1 MLENSPIP
9 KTFLENVHM
18 VNTATNFFNS
28 NKDINDI
35 NSLYNKTTNDFS
47 PFNTNNNYNNYNNY
61 NTTKLN
67 TINLNNKEINAMN
80 EKKRFLWKEI
90 NTLNYNEF
98 NNKDEK
104 LLENPVIKNI
114 LNSNINENEIQNMPE
129 NYLVNLIHTLQ
140 NLANNAIKNNNF
152 LENENKQLYHDLE
165 MMKTNNEYLSQKNI
179 KINQKLNTLNKQRDG
194 EKKTMHDLFEEN
206 SNNYNF
212 LRTKKYYCEICTN
225 KKFKSQKYLDEHI
238 ARRHPDYINKKV
250 KQKNKK
256 ENKLNIELYQKKL
269 NDMKNYFDNLIYKS
283 IKKIQYIK
291 INEKLNSLQNLYEM
305 GKYFNNI
312 NNNNI
317 TNININNSS
326 YQEEINIENNSEINT
341 NNLNNN
347 NINTN
352 LNNNI
357 IEEKEKEKKTET
369 ENSGSMEKTEENS
382 KRKQNDLMEKNHGNF
397 IHNCLLLK
405 KKMKFIKIKKFFE
418 PKPEDQIIQQR
429 SKKKR
434 KTQKNRSKLL
444 VPDSTEEPSKEEN
457 KKLEFNEEKTEQNND
472 DKNILKTKNEKNLE
486 ENKKEKEDNININN
500 NKENII
506 TKENLEENKEQE
518 LTHNEKLDL
527 KLKEE
532 TVINFSDEEEE
543 KNRVLKQFCLDFKS
557 RDSNLSLLQERY
569 YLKKVLPKDYNLDKK
584 KVDEIIKEKINKK
597 IGDFNPRE
605 KTIQQMRSKMM
616 KIYYEVVDLKDKND
630 DMYLY
635 SYLNISNFLNLQD
648 LIRDANNNNF
658 LLEASFFE
666 NVSYKVEEN
675 NSEFYNEDESQQNNN
690 EASNDFSFKMN

>member
-67 TINLNNKEINAMN
+67 TLNLNNKEINAMN

-98 NNKDEK
+98 NNDEK
-104 LLENPVIKNI
+104 IFENPVIKNI

-140 NLANNAIKNNNF
+140 NLANNAIKNNNY

-179 KINQKLNTLNKQRDG
+179 KINQKLNTLNKQRNE

-206 SNNYNF
+206 NNNYNF

-238 ARRHPDYINKKV
+238 ARRHPDYINKRL

-312 NNNNI
+312 NSNNI
-317 TNININNSS
+317 TNINNSS

-382 KRKQNDLMEKNHGNF
+382 KRKQNDIMEKNHGNF

-434 KTQKNRSKLL
+434 KTQKNTSKL
-444 VPDSTEEPSKEEN
+444 VPDSEEPSKEEN
-457 KKLEFNEEKTEQNND
+457 KKLEFNEEKIEQNED

-597 IGDFNPRE
+597 LGDFNPRE

>member
-47 PFNTNNNYNNYNNY
+47 PFNTNNNYNYNNY

-67 TINLNNKEINAMN
+67 TLNLNNKEINAMN

-90 NTLNYNEF
+90 NTLNYNEI
-98 NNKDEK
+98 NTDEK
-104 LLENPVIKNI
+104 VLENPVIKNI

-179 KINQKLNTLNKQRDG
+179 KINQKLNTLNKQRNE

-238 ARRHPDYINKKV
+238 ARRHPDYINKRL

-317 TNININNSS
+317 TNINNSS

-341 NNLNNN
+341 NNINN

-369 ENSGSMEKTEENS
+369 ENSGSIEKTEENS

-434 KTQKNRSKLL
+434 KTQKNRSKL

-457 KKLEFNEEKTEQNND
+457 KKLEFNEEKTEQNEE

-486 ENKKEKEDNININN
+486 ENKKEEEDNININN

-675 NSEFYNEDESQQNNN
+675 NSEFYNEDESRQNNN

>member
-47 PFNTNNNYNNYNNY
+47 PFNTNNNYNYNNY

-67 TINLNNKEINAMN
+67 TLNLNNKEINAMN

-98 NNKDEK
+98 NNDEK
-104 LLENPVIKNI
+104 ILENPVIKNI

-179 KINQKLNTLNKQRDG
+179 KINQKLNTLNKQRNE

-238 ARRHPDYINKKV
+238 ARRHPDYINKRI

-256 ENKLNIELYQKKL
+256 ENKLNTELYQKKL

-317 TNININNSS
+317 ININNSS

-382 KRKQNDLMEKNHGNF
+382 KRKQNDIMEKNHGNF

-434 KTQKNRSKLL
+434 KTQKNRSKL
-444 VPDSTEEPSKEEN
+444 VPDSEEPSKEEN
-457 KKLEFNEEKTEQNND
+457 KKLEFNEEKIEQND
-472 DKNILKTKNEKNLE
+472 EDKNILKTKNEKNLE

>member
-47 PFNTNNNYNNYNNY
+47 PFNTNNNYNYNNY

-67 TINLNNKEINAMN
+67 TLNLNDKEINAMN

-98 NNKDEK
+98 NNDEK
-104 LLENPVIKNI
+104 VLENPVIKNI

-179 KINQKLNTLNKQRDG
+179 KINQKLNTLNKQRNE

-238 ARRHPDYINKKV
+238 ARRHPDYINKRL

-317 TNININNSS
+317 TNINNSS

-357 IEEKEKEKKTET
+357 TEEKEKEKKTET
-369 ENSGSMEKTEENS
+369 ENSGSIEKTEENS
-382 KRKQNDLMEKNHGNF
+382 KRKQNDIMEKNHGNF

-434 KTQKNRSKLL
+434 KTQKNRSKL
-444 VPDSTEEPSKEEN
+444 VPDSEEPSKEEN
-457 KKLEFNEEKTEQNND
+457 KKLEFNEEKIEQNED

>member
-1 MLENSPIP
+1 MLENTQIP

-67 TINLNNKEINAMN
+67 TLNLNNKEINAMN

-98 NNKDEK
+98 NNDEK
-104 LLENPVIKNI
+104 ILENPVIKNI

-179 KINQKLNTLNKQRDG
+179 KINQKLNTLNKQRNE

-212 LRTKKYYCEICTN
+212 LRTKKYYYCEICTN

-238 ARRHPDYINKKV
+238 ERRHPDYINKKV

-317 TNININNSS
+317 TNINNSS

-347 NINTN
+347 NINN
-352 LNNNI
+352 NINNI

-382 KRKQNDLMEKNHGNF
+382 KRKQNDIMEKNHGNF

-434 KTQKNRSKLL
+434 KTQKNRSKL
-444 VPDSTEEPSKEEN
+444 VPDSEEPSKEEN
-457 KKLEFNEEKTEQNND
+457 KKLEFNEEKIEQNND

-532 TVINFSDEEEE
+532 TMINFSDEEEE

-675 NSEFYNEDESQQNNN
+675 NSEFYNEDESRQNNN

>member
-47 PFNTNNNYNNYNNY
+47 PFNTNNNYNYNNY

-67 TINLNNKEINAMN
+67 TLNLNNKEINAMN

-90 NTLNYNEF
+90 NTLNYNEI
-98 NNKDEK
+98 NTDEK
-104 LLENPVIKNI
+104 VLENPVIKNI

-179 KINQKLNTLNKQRDG
+179 KINQKLNTLNKQRNE

-206 SNNYNF
+206 SNYNF
-212 LRTKKYYCEICTN
+212 LRTKKYYYCEICTN

-238 ARRHPDYINKKV
+238 ARRHPDYINKRL

-347 NINTN
+347 INTN

-382 KRKQNDLMEKNHGNF
+382 KRKQNDIMEKNHGNF

-434 KTQKNRSKLL
+434 KTQKNRSKL

-457 KKLEFNEEKTEQNND
+457 KKLEFNEEKIEQND
-472 DKNILKTKNEKNLE
+472 EDKNILKTKNEKNLE
-486 ENKKEKEDNININN
+486 ENKKEEEDNININN

>member
-47 PFNTNNNYNNYNNY
+47 PFNTNNNYNYNNY

-67 TINLNNKEINAMN
+67 TLNLNNKEINAMN

-98 NNKDEK
+98 NNDEK
-104 LLENPVIKNI
+104 ILENPVIKNI

-179 KINQKLNTLNKQRDG
+179 KINQKLNTLNKQRNE

-238 ARRHPDYINKKV
+238 ARRHPGYINKRL

-317 TNININNSS
+317 TNINNSS

-434 KTQKNRSKLL
+434 KTQKNRSKL
-444 VPDSTEEPSKEEN
+444 VPDSEEPSKEEN
-457 KKLEFNEEKTEQNND
+457 KKLEFNEEKIEQNED

-486 ENKKEKEDNININN
+486 ENKKEEEDNININN

-518 LTHNEKLDL
+518 LTQSKKEKLDL

-597 IGDFNPRE
+597 LGDFNPRE

>member
-47 PFNTNNNYNNYNNY
+47 PFNTNNNYNYNNY

-67 TINLNNKEINAMN
+67 TLNLNNKEINAMN

-98 NNKDEK
+98 NNDEK
-104 LLENPVIKNI
+104 ILENPVIKNI

-179 KINQKLNTLNKQRDG
+179 KINQKLNTLNKQRNE
-194 EKKTMHDLFEEN
+194 EKKTMRDLFEEN

-238 ARRHPDYINKKV
+238 ARRHPDYINKRL

-317 TNININNSS
+317 TNINNSS

-341 NNLNNN
+341 NNINNN

-382 KRKQNDLMEKNHGNF
+382 KRKQNDIMEKNHGNF

-434 KTQKNRSKLL
+434 KTQKNRSKL

-457 KKLEFNEEKTEQNND
+457 KKLEFNEEKIEQNND

-518 LTHNEKLDL
+518 LTNKEKLDL

>member
-47 PFNTNNNYNNYNNY
+47 PFNTNNNYNYNNY
-61 NTTKLN
+61 KTTKLN
-67 TINLNNKEINAMN
+67 TLNLNNKEINAMN

-98 NNKDEK
+98 NNDEK
-104 LLENPVIKNI
+104 ILENPVIKNI

-179 KINQKLNTLNKQRDG
+179 KINQKLNTLNKQRNE

-238 ARRHPDYINKKV
+238 ARRHPDYINKRL

-317 TNININNSS
+317 TNINNSS

-347 NINTN
+347 NLTTN

-434 KTQKNRSKLL
+434 KTQKNRSKL

-457 KKLEFNEEKTEQNND
+457 KKLEFNEEKIEQNEE

-597 IGDFNPRE
+597 LGDFNPRE

-675 NSEFYNEDESQQNNN
+675 NSEFYNEDENQQNNN

>member
-1 MLENSPIP
+1 MLENTQIP

-47 PFNTNNNYNNYNNY
+47 PFNTNINYNNYNNY
-61 NTTKLN
+61 NKYNTTKLN
-67 TINLNNKEINAMN
+67 TLNLNNKEINAMN

-90 NTLNYNEF
+90 NTLNYNEI
-98 NNKDEK
+98 NNDEK
-104 LLENPVIKNI
+104 VLENPVIKNI

-179 KINQKLNTLNKQRDG
+179 KINQKLNTLNKQRNE

-238 ARRHPDYINKKV
+238 ARRHPDYINKRL

-317 TNININNSS
+317 TNINNSS

-347 NINTN
+347 KINNNI
-352 LNNNI
+352 NNI

-405 KKMKFIKIKKFFE
+405 KKMKFIKIRKFFE

-434 KTQKNRSKLL
+434 KTQKNRSKL
-444 VPDSTEEPSKEEN
+444 VPDSEEPSKEEN
-457 KKLEFNEEKTEQNND
+457 KKLEFNEEKIEQNEE

-518 LTHNEKLDL
+518 LTQSKKEKLDL

-597 IGDFNPRE
+597 LGDFNPRE

>member
-1 MLENSPIP
+1 MLENTPIP

-47 PFNTNNNYNNYNNY
+47 PFNTNNNYNYNNY

-98 NNKDEK
+98 NNDEK
-104 LLENPVIKNI
+104 VLENPVIKNI

-179 KINQKLNTLNKQRDG
+179 KINQKLNTLNKQRNE

-238 ARRHPDYINKKV
+238 ARRHPDYINKRL

-317 TNININNSS
+317 TNINNSS

-341 NNLNNN
+341 NNINN

-382 KRKQNDLMEKNHGNF
+382 KRKQNDIMEKNHGNF

-434 KTQKNRSKLL
+434 KTQKNRSKL
-444 VPDSTEEPSKEEN
+444 VPDSEEPSKEEN
-457 KKLEFNEEKTEQNND
+457 KKLEFNEEKIEQNND

-486 ENKKEKEDNININN
+486 ENKKEEEDNININN

-532 TVINFSDEEEE
+532 TMINFSDEEEE

-675 NSEFYNEDESQQNNN
+675 NSEFYNEDESGQNNN

>member
-1 MLENSPIP
+1 MLENTPIP

-47 PFNTNNNYNNYNNY
+47 PFNTNNNYNYNNY
-61 NTTKLN
+61 KTTKLN
-67 TINLNNKEINAMN
+67 TLNLNNKEINAMN

-98 NNKDEK
+98 NNDEK
-104 LLENPVIKNI
+104 ILENPVIKNI

-179 KINQKLNTLNKQRDG
+179 KINQKLNTLNKQRNE

-212 LRTKKYYCEICTN
+212 LRTKKYYYCEICTN

-238 ARRHPDYINKKV
+238 ARRHPDYINKRL

-317 TNININNSS
+317 TNINNSS

-369 ENSGSMEKTEENS
+369 ENSGSMEKTEEIS

-434 KTQKNRSKLL
+434 KTQKNRSKL
-444 VPDSTEEPSKEEN
+444 VPDSEEPSKEEN
-457 KKLEFNEEKTEQNND
+457 KKLEFNEEKIEQNED

-486 ENKKEKEDNININN
+486 ENKKEEEDNININN

-518 LTHNEKLDL
+518 LTQSKKEKLDL

>member
-47 PFNTNNNYNNYNNY
+47 PFNTNNNYNYNNY

-67 TINLNNKEINAMN
+67 TLNLNNKEINAMN

-98 NNKDEK
+98 NNDEK
-104 LLENPVIKNI
+104 VLENPVIKNI

-179 KINQKLNTLNKQRDG
+179 KINQKLNTLNKQRNE

-206 SNNYNF
+206 SNYNF

-238 ARRHPDYINKKV
+238 ARRHPDYINKRL

-341 NNLNNN
+341 NNINNN

-382 KRKQNDLMEKNHGNF
+382 KRKQNDIMEKNHGNF

-434 KTQKNRSKLL
+434 KTQKNRSKL

-457 KKLEFNEEKTEQNND
+457 KKLEFNEEKIEQND
-472 DKNILKTKNEKNLE
+472 EDKNILKTKNEKNLE
-486 ENKKEKEDNININN
+486 ENKKEEEDNININN

>member
-1 MLENSPIP
+1 MLGSKEIP
-9 KTFLENVHM
+9 SSFLENINM
-18 VNTATNFFNS
+18 VNTATNFFNTN
-28 NKDINDI
+28 NKGISDINT
-35 NSLYNKTTNDFS
+35 LYNRTTNDFS

-67 TINLNNKEINAMN
+67 TLNLNNKEINAMN

-90 NTLNYNEF
+90 NTLNYNEI
-98 NNKDEK
+98 NTDEK
-104 LLENPVIKNI
+104 VLENPVIKNI

-179 KINQKLNTLNKQRDG
+179 KINQKLNILNKQRNE

-206 SNNYNF
+206 NNNYNF

-238 ARRHPDYINKKV
+238 ARRHPDYINKRL

-347 NINTN
+347 INTN

-357 IEEKEKEKKTET
+357 MEEKEKEKKTET

-434 KTQKNRSKLL
+434 KTQKNTSKL
-444 VPDSTEEPSKEEN
+444 VPDSEEPSKEEN
-457 KKLEFNEEKTEQNND
+457 KKLEFNEEKIEQNED

-486 ENKKEKEDNININN
+486 ENKKEEEDNININN

-597 IGDFNPRE
+597 LGDFNPRE

>member
-67 TINLNNKEINAMN
+67 TLNLNNKEINAMN

-90 NTLNYNEF
+90 NTLNYNEI

-104 LLENPVIKNI
+104 ILENPVIKNI

-179 KINQKLNTLNKQRDG
+179 KINQKLNTLNKQRNE

-206 SNNYNF
+206 NNNYNF

-238 ARRHPDYINKKV
+238 ARRHPDYINKRL

-312 NNNNI
+312 NSNNI

-347 NINTN
+347 NNNINN
-352 LNNNI
+352 NINNI

-382 KRKQNDLMEKNHGNF
+382 KRKQNDIMEKNHGNF

-434 KTQKNRSKLL
+434 KTQKNRSKL

-457 KKLEFNEEKTEQNND
+457 KKLEFNEEKIEQNED

-597 IGDFNPRE
+597 LGDFNPRE

>member
-47 PFNTNNNYNNYNNY
+47 PFNTNNNYNYNNYNNY

-67 TINLNNKEINAMN
+67 TLNLNNKEINAMN

-90 NTLNYNEF
+90 NTLNYNEI
-98 NNKDEK
+98 NTDEK
-104 LLENPVIKNI
+104 ILENPVIKNI

-179 KINQKLNTLNKQRDG
+179 KINQKLNTLNKQRNE

-212 LRTKKYYCEICTN
+212 FRTKKYYYCEICTN

-238 ARRHPDYINKKV
+238 ARRHPDYINKRL

-317 TNININNSS
+317 TNINNSS

-341 NNLNNN
+341 NN
-347 NINTN
+347 INTN
-352 LNNNI
+352 VNTNINNNI

-369 ENSGSMEKTEENS
+369 ENSGSIEKTEENS
-382 KRKQNDLMEKNHGNF
+382 KRKQNDIMEKNHGNF

-434 KTQKNRSKLL
+434 KTQKNRSKL
-444 VPDSTEEPSKEEN
+444 VPDSEEPSKEEN
-457 KKLEFNEEKTEQNND
+457 KKLEFNEEKIEQNED

-486 ENKKEKEDNININN
+486 ENKKEEEDNINNN

-506 TKENLEENKEQE
+506 TKEKLEENKEQE

>member
-67 TINLNNKEINAMN
+67 TLNLNNKEINAMN

-98 NNKDEK
+98 NNDEK
-104 LLENPVIKNI
+104 ILENPVIKNI

-179 KINQKLNTLNKQRDG
+179 KINQKLNTLNKQRNE
-194 EKKTMHDLFEEN
+194 EKKTMHDFFEEN
-206 SNNYNF
+206 NNYYNF

-317 TNININNSS
+317 TNINNSS

-341 NNLNNN
+341 NNINN

-352 LNNNI
+352 INNI

-434 KTQKNRSKLL
+434 KTQKNRSKL

-457 KKLEFNEEKTEQNND
+457 KKLEFNEEKIEQNEE

-597 IGDFNPRE
+597 FGDFNPRE

>member
-67 TINLNNKEINAMN
+67 TLNLNNKEINAMN

-98 NNKDEK
+98 NNDEK
-104 LLENPVIKNI
+104 ILENPVIKNI

-179 KINQKLNTLNKQRDG
+179 KINQKLNTLNKQRNE

-238 ARRHPDYINKKV
+238 ARRHPDYINKRL

-256 ENKLNIELYQKKL
+256 ENKLNIQLYQKKL

-347 NINTN
+347 ITTN

-434 KTQKNRSKLL
+434 KTQKNRSKL

-457 KKLEFNEEKTEQNND
+457 KKLEFNEEKIEQNEE

-597 IGDFNPRE
+597 LGDFNPRE

>member
-28 NKDINDI
+28 NKNINDI

-47 PFNTNNNYNNYNNY
+47 RFNTNNNYNNYNNY

-67 TINLNNKEINAMN
+67 TLNLNNKEINAIN

-98 NNKDEK
+98 NNDEK
-104 LLENPVIKNI
+104 ILENPVIKNI

-140 NLANNAIKNNNF
+140 NLANDAIKNNNF

-179 KINQKLNTLNKQRDG
+179 KINQKLNTLNKQRNE

-238 ARRHPDYINKKV
+238 ARRHPDYINKRL

-369 ENSGSMEKTEENS
+369 ENSGSMEKMEENS

-434 KTQKNRSKLL
+434 KTQKNRSKL
-444 VPDSTEEPSKEEN
+444 VPDSTEEPSKEET
-457 KKLEFNEEKTEQNND
+457 KKLEFNEEKIEQNEE

>member
-1 MLENSPIP
+1 MYKSIKIHDKDNI
-9 KTFLENVHM
+9 M
-18 VNTATNFFNS
+18 QITNIS
-28 NKDINDI
+28 NK
-35 NSLYNKTTNDFS
+35 ST
-47 PFNTNNNYNNYNNY
+47 
-61 NTTKLN
+61 
-67 TINLNNKEINAMN
+67 
-80 EKKRFLWKEI
+80 
-90 NTLNYNEF
+90 
-98 NNKDEK
+98 
-104 LLENPVIKNI
+104 
-114 LNSNINENEIQNMPE
+114 Q
-129 NYLVNLIHTLQ
+129 
-140 NLANNAIKNNNF
+140 
-152 LENENKQLYHDLE
+152 
-165 MMKTNNEYLSQKNI
+165 
-179 KINQKLNTLNKQRDG
+179 
-194 EKKTMHDLFEEN
+194 
-206 SNNYNF
+206 
-212 LRTKKYYCEICTN
+212 
-225 KKFKSQKYLDEHI
+225 
-238 ARRHPDYINKKV
+238 
-250 KQKNKK
+250 K

-269 NDMKNYFDNLIYKS
+269 NDMKIYFDNLIYKS

-317 TNININNSS
+317 TNINNSS

-352 LNNNI
+352 INNNI

-434 KTQKNRSKLL
+434 KTQKNRSKL
-444 VPDSTEEPSKEEN
+444 VPDSEEPSKEEN

>member
-47 PFNTNNNYNNYNNY
+47 PFNTNNNYNYNNY

-67 TINLNNKEINAMN
+67 TLNLNNKEINAMN

-98 NNKDEK
+98 NNDEK
-104 LLENPVIKNI
+104 ILENPVIKNI

-165 MMKTNNEYLSQKNI
+165 MMKTNNEYLSQKNMSQKNI
-179 KINQKLNTLNKQRDG
+179 KINQKLNTLNKQRNE

-212 LRTKKYYCEICTN
+212 LRTKKYYYCEICTN

-238 ARRHPDYINKKV
+238 ARRHPDYINKRL

-326 YQEEINIENNSEINT
+326 YQEARRN
-341 NNLNNN
+341 
-347 NINTN
+347 
-352 LNNNI
+352 
-357 IEEKEKEKKTET
+357 KY
-369 ENSGSMEKTEENS
+369 
-382 KRKQNDLMEKNHGNF
+382 RK
-397 IHNCLLLK
+397 
-405 KKMKFIKIKKFFE
+405 
-418 PKPEDQIIQQR
+418 
-429 SKKKR
+429 
-434 KTQKNRSKLL
+434 
-444 VPDSTEEPSKEEN
+444 
-457 KKLEFNEEKTEQNND
+457 
-472 DKNILKTKNEKNLE
+472 
-486 ENKKEKEDNININN
+486 
-500 NKENII
+500 
-506 TKENLEENKEQE
+506 
-518 LTHNEKLDL
+518 
-527 KLKEE
+527 
-532 TVINFSDEEEE
+532 
-543 KNRVLKQFCLDFKS
+543 
-557 RDSNLSLLQERY
+557 
-569 YLKKVLPKDYNLDKK
+569 
-584 KVDEIIKEKINKK
+584 
-597 IGDFNPRE
+597 
-605 KTIQQMRSKMM
+605 
-616 KIYYEVVDLKDKND
+616 
-630 DMYLY
+630 
-635 SYLNISNFLNLQD
+635 
-648 LIRDANNNNF
+648 
-658 LLEASFFE
+658 
-666 NVSYKVEEN
+666 
-675 NSEFYNEDESQQNNN
+675 
-690 EASNDFSFKMN
+690 

>member
-1 MLENSPIP
+1 MLENTQIP

-28 NKDINDI
+28 NKDVNDI

-67 TINLNNKEINAMN
+67 TLNLNNKEINAMN

-90 NTLNYNEF
+90 NTLNYNEI
-98 NNKDEK
+98 NNDEK
-104 LLENPVIKNI
+104 ILENPVIKNI

-179 KINQKLNTLNKQRDG
+179 KINQKLNTLNKQRNE

-206 SNNYNF
+206 NNNYNF

-238 ARRHPDYINKKV
+238 ARRHPDYINKRL

-317 TNININNSS
+317 TNINNSS

-341 NNLNNN
+341 NNINNN
-347 NINTN
+347 ITTNINTN

-434 KTQKNRSKLL
+434 KTQKNRSKL
-444 VPDSTEEPSKEEN
+444 VPDSEEPSKEEN
-457 KKLEFNEEKTEQNND
+457 KKLEFNEEKIEQNED

-486 ENKKEKEDNININN
+486 ENKKEEEDNININN

-597 IGDFNPRE
+597 LGDFNPRE

>member
-47 PFNTNNNYNNYNNY
+47 PFNTNNNYNYNNY
-61 NTTKLN
+61 KTTKLN
-67 TINLNNKEINAMN
+67 TLNLNNKEINAMN

-98 NNKDEK
+98 NNDEK
-104 LLENPVIKNI
+104 ILENPVIKNI

-179 KINQKLNTLNKQRDG
+179 KINQKLNTLNKQRNE

-238 ARRHPDYINKKV
+238 ARRHPDYINKRL

-317 TNININNSS
+317 TNINNSS

-341 NNLNNN
+341 NNINNN

-434 KTQKNRSKLL
+434 KTQKNRSKL

-457 KKLEFNEEKTEQNND
+457 KKLEFNEEKIEQNEE

>member
-47 PFNTNNNYNNYNNY
+47 PFNTNNKYNYNNY

-67 TINLNNKEINAMN
+67 TLNLNNKEINAMN

-98 NNKDEK
+98 NNDEK
-104 LLENPVIKNI
+104 ILENPVIKNI

-179 KINQKLNTLNKQRDG
+179 KINQKLNTLNKQRNE

-238 ARRHPDYINKKV
+238 ARRHPDYINKRL

-317 TNININNSS
+317 TNINNSS

-341 NNLNNN
+341 NNINN

-434 KTQKNRSKLL
+434 KTQKNRSKL
-444 VPDSTEEPSKEEN
+444 VPDSEEPSKEEN
-457 KKLEFNEEKTEQNND
+457 KKLEFNEEKIEQNED

-518 LTHNEKLDL
+518 LTQKEKLDL

>member
-1 MLENSPIP
+1 MLENTQIP

-67 TINLNNKEINAMN
+67 TLNLNNKEINAMN

-104 LLENPVIKNI
+104 ILENPVIKNI

-179 KINQKLNTLNKQRDG
+179 KINQKLNTLNKQRNE

-212 LRTKKYYCEICTN
+212 LRTKKYYYCEICTN

-238 ARRHPDYINKKV
+238 ARRHPDYINKRL

-347 NINTN
+347 NINN
-352 LNNNI
+352 NINNI

-434 KTQKNRSKLL
+434 KTQKNRSKL
-444 VPDSTEEPSKEEN
+444 VPDSEEPSKEEN
-457 KKLEFNEEKTEQNND
+457 KKLEFNEEKIEQNEE

-486 ENKKEKEDNININN
+486 ENKKEEDNINNN
-500 NKENII
+500 NKENTI

-675 NSEFYNEDESQQNNN
+675 NSEFYNEDESGQNNN

>member
-47 PFNTNNNYNNYNNY
+47 PFNTNNNYNYNNY

-67 TINLNNKEINAMN
+67 TLNLNNKEINAMN

-98 NNKDEK
+98 NNDEK
-104 LLENPVIKNI
+104 ILENPVIKNI

-179 KINQKLNTLNKQRDG
+179 KINQKLNTLNKQRNE
-194 EKKTMHDLFEEN
+194 EKKTMHDLFEEI

-238 ARRHPDYINKKV
+238 ARRHPDYINKRI

-256 ENKLNIELYQKKL
+256 ENKLNTELYQKKL

-317 TNININNSS
+317 ININNSS

-382 KRKQNDLMEKNHGNF
+382 KRKQNDIMEKNHGNF

-434 KTQKNRSKLL
+434 KTQKNRSKL
-444 VPDSTEEPSKEEN
+444 VPDSEEPSKEEN
-457 KKLEFNEEKTEQNND
+457 KKLEFNEEKIEQND
-472 DKNILKTKNEKNLE
+472 EDKNILKTKNEKNLE

>member
-47 PFNTNNNYNNYNNY
+47 PFNTNNNYNYNNY

-67 TINLNNKEINAMN
+67 TLNLNNKEINAMN

-98 NNKDEK
+98 NNDEK
-104 LLENPVIKNI
+104 IFENPVIKNI

-179 KINQKLNTLNKQRDG
+179 KINQKLNTLNKQRNE
-194 EKKTMHDLFEEN
+194 EKKTIHDLFGEN
-206 SNNYNF
+206 NNNYNF

-238 ARRHPDYINKKV
+238 ARRHPDYINKRL

-256 ENKLNIELYQKKL
+256 ENKLNIELYQTKL

-312 NNNNI
+312 NSNNI
-317 TNININNSS
+317 TNINNSS

-341 NNLNNN
+341 NNLNN

-382 KRKQNDLMEKNHGNF
+382 KRKQNDIMEKNHGNF

-434 KTQKNRSKLL
+434 KTQKNRSKL
-444 VPDSTEEPSKEEN
+444 VPDSEEPSKEEN
-457 KKLEFNEEKTEQNND
+457 KKLEFNEEKIEQKED
-472 DKNILKTKNEKNLE
+472 DKNMLKTKNEKNLE
-486 ENKKEKEDNININN
+486 ENKKEEEDNINN

>member
-47 PFNTNNNYNNYNNY
+47 PFNTNNNYNYNNY

-67 TINLNNKEINAMN
+67 TLNLNNKEINAMN

-98 NNKDEK
+98 NNDEK
-104 LLENPVIKNI
+104 ILENPVIKNI

-179 KINQKLNTLNKQRDG
+179 KINQKLNTLNKQRNE

-238 ARRHPDYINKKV
+238 ARRHPDYINKRL

-317 TNININNSS
+317 TNINNSS

-382 KRKQNDLMEKNHGNF
+382 KRKQNDIMEKNHGNF

-434 KTQKNRSKLL
+434 KTQKNRSKL

-457 KKLEFNEEKTEQNND
+457 KKLEFNEEKIEQNED

-597 IGDFNPRE
+597 LGDFNPRE

>member
-47 PFNTNNNYNNYNNY
+47 PFNTNNNYNYNNY

-67 TINLNNKEINAMN
+67 TLNLNNKEINAMN

-98 NNKDEK
+98 NNDEK
-104 LLENPVIKNI
+104 ILENPVIKNI

-179 KINQKLNTLNKQRDG
+179 KINQKLNTLNKQRNE

-212 LRTKKYYCEICTN
+212 LRTKKYYYCEICTN

-238 ARRHPDYINKKV
+238 ARRHPDYINKRL

-382 KRKQNDLMEKNHGNF
+382 KRKQNDIMEKNHGNF

-434 KTQKNRSKLL
+434 KTQKNRSKL
-444 VPDSTEEPSKEEN
+444 VPDSEEPSKEEN
-457 KKLEFNEEKTEQNND
+457 KKLEFNEEKIEQNEE

>member
-1 MLENSPIP
+1 MLENTQIP

-47 PFNTNNNYNNYNNY
+47 PFNTNNNYNYNNY

-67 TINLNNKEINAMN
+67 TLNLNNKEINAMN

-98 NNKDEK
+98 NNDEK
-104 LLENPVIKNI
+104 ILENPVIKNI

-179 KINQKLNTLNKQRDG
+179 KINQKLNTLNKQRNE

-206 SNNYNF
+206 NNNYNF

-238 ARRHPDYINKKV
+238 ARRHPDYINKRL

-317 TNININNSS
+317 TNINNSS

-434 KTQKNRSKLL
+434 KTQKNRSKL
-444 VPDSTEEPSKEEN
+444 VPDSEEPSKEEN
-457 KKLEFNEEKTEQNND
+457 KKLEFNEEKIEQNED

-518 LTHNEKLDL
+518 LTQSKKEKLDL

-597 IGDFNPRE
+597 LGDFNPRE